1 MISTESGDDVE
12 AKSLWNVS
20 PLTMRENSDLPS
32 GFKIPL
38 TNNLNYYKITLK
50 PWLWL
55 SVHDI
60 FQQREKQE
68 GPFTSLMCFAIYT

>member
-20 PLTMRENSDLPS
+20 PPTMTEKSDPPP

-55 SVHDI
+55 SVNDI
-60 FQQREKQE
+60 LQQRETRE